1 MKHRT
6 FGRYEVL
13 QRLGRGGMAEV
24 YRAYHPPLDRYVAIK
39 VLHSFLSD
47 EKQFKA
53 RFEREA
59 QNIAKLK
66 HPNIVQVYDFD
77 YEPESDSYYMVME
90 LIEGPTL
97 KDFLQD
103 ETADTGKLTLS
114 QTIRTI
120 RQAAE
125 ALAYAHQRGVI
136 HRDVKTANLMLDRQE
151 NDRVVLTDFGIAK
164 LVNSGSYTAT
174 GGGLIGTPA
183 YMSPEQGAG
192 EPGDERSDLYS
203 LGVIMYQLLTGQLPF
218 DGETPMSMILQHMN
232 EPVPFIRT
240 TEPHLPPAVDK
251 IIQKLLSKSPDDR
264 YQSAQDLLEDLD
276 LLETAPSR
284 LDPTTLILPKLKLP
298 SVDEVKLSTA
308 EARQSQPQGRR
319 FPAALLL
326 LIIGLFITIGGIY
339 VGGAVNGIFPIAP
352 LVGWL
357 ITETPTETAPQP
369 LTEIPARAETPEVTQ
384 DTAAQGEGT
393 ALTQNTEEAAPPTPT
408 RTPSPTRTPT
418 STPTLTPSMT
428 PTNTATPNATQTA
441 AVEQTATTAACVFD
455 YAIISQEDVGGA
467 ADGFFRVNS
476 PYRTHIHIQ
485 NTGTCPWESLASLE
499 FVDGENFRASRFTI
513 RESINVGDDYT
524 IEFEGITPSAGSGDE
539 LLTGRWQL
547 KTKGQ
552 LPIGEPLTIGAK
564 VYDPG

>member
-90 LIEGPTL
+90 LIDGPTL
-97 KDFLQD
+97 KDYLQD

-114 QTIRTI
+114 QTIRTV

-164 LVNSGSYTAT
+164 LVNSGNFTAT

-203 LGVIMYQLLTGQLPF
+203 LGVIMFQLLTGQLPF
-218 DGETPMSMILQHMN
+218 GGETPMAMILQHMN
-232 EPVPFIRT
+232 EPVPFVRT

-251 IIQKLLSKSPDDR
+251 IIQKLLAKSPDDR
-264 YQSAQDLLEDLD
+264 YQTAQDLLSDLD
-276 LLETAPSR
+276 VLETAPSR
-284 LDPTTLILPKLKLP
+284 LDPTTLILPKIKLP
-298 SVDEVKLSTA
+298 PVDDVKLLTT
-308 EARQSQPQGRR
+308 EARQSRPEGRR
-319 FPAALLL
+319 LPAALLL

-357 ITETPTETAPQP
+357 ITETPTESPTLSAAE
-369 LTEIPARAETPEVTQ
+369 TEVSAQVATPEVTEDAAAQ
-384 DTAAQGEGT
+384 NQVTAA
-393 ALTQNTEEAAPPTPT
+393 LTPATETT
-408 RTPSPTRTPT
+408 THTPSPTRTPS
-418 STPTLTPSMT
+418 STPTLTPSTT
-428 PTNTATPNATQTA
+428 PTNTPTPNATQTA
-441 AVEQTATTAACVFD
+441 AIERTATTAACVFD
-455 YAIISQEDVGGA
+455 YAIISREDIGGT

-476 PYRTHIHIQ
+476 PYRTHIRIQ
-485 NTGTCPWESLASLE
+485 NTGTCPWEGLASLE

-513 RESINVGDDYT
+513 LPSVEVGDDYT
-524 IEFEGITPSAGSGDE
+524 LEFEGITPSAGAGDE
-539 LLTGRWQL
+539 IITGRWQL

-552 LPIGEPLTIGAK
+552 LPIGDPLTIGAK